1 MADLFLRIADDGQSV
16 LFAATADL
24 QEAPTRELLIEQLDS
39 IGAENFYLYEKA
51 IDSALAVTS
60 RDDDLGPGTD
70 YAEPIVIAERR
81 DASLVVKADS
91 DFMRAAITIT
101 APYGGKHAT
110 GPDILEALK
119 QNRIIKGIRKTQ
131 LHQLLHQAQ
140 NLRPGEKL
148 TLPVAFGRL
157 PENGVNVRFESL
169 VDDASQRILK
179 PQATDDGKVDMR
191 DLGELITVKAGQGL
205 MRRIPATEGI
215 AGYTVEGKSL
225 PAKPG
230 KDSELQPGDGTIIS
244 EQDPNML
251 LAEKSGIPVAK
262 PRGMQVDEALTLKGV
277 NVATGHINFDGSI
290 LITGDVTP
298 GMKVTATGN
307 ITVAGFVELA
317 ELKAGGDIS
326 IIKGIIGRKLEGNKL
341 GCCIEAKGSVTSKFA
356 QFADITCGQNAMFTL
371 HVLHS
376 VIHAEGEV
384 VVMDQFKR
392 QGSLSGGVTEAGYSI
407 RAVNLGALSGV
418 PTVVTAFTKFGYLL
432 QQLQEKHHDYQLE
445 LQNVDKIKQAQLKLL
460 KLPEHKRPVELSER
474 IQYAAEQHK
483 SQIGLLQADYQ
494 QLRDEYDELRSR
506 VMITAVNRLYAGVQ
520 SRLEKEKLLI
530 TQDHGPSK
538 LHLFDHVFQCSPL

>member
-1 MADLFLRIADDGQSV
+1 MAELFLRISDDGQSV
-16 LFAATADL
+16 LFAATAD
-24 QEAPTRELLIEQLDS
+24 QQTAPTRELLLEQLDS
-39 IGAENFYLYEKA
+39 VGAENFYLFEKA

-60 RDDDLGPGTD
+60 QGDDIDPQTAHPD
-70 YAEPIVIAERR
+70 PIVIAERR
-81 DASLVVKADS
+81 NASLVVKADP
-91 DFMRAAITIT
+91 DFMRAAITLT
-101 APYGGKHAT
+101 APYGGSHTT

-119 QNRIIKGIRKTQ
+119 QNRIIKGIRKSQ
-131 LHQLLHQAQ
+131 LHQLLQKAH
-140 NLRPGEKL
+140 NLLPGEKI

-157 PENGVNVRFESL
+157 PENGVDVRFESL
-169 VDDASQRILK
+169 VDDASHRILK

-191 DLGELITVKAGQGL
+191 DLGELITVKAGQAL
-205 MRRIPATEGI
+205 MRRIPATEGVV
-215 AGYTVEGKSL
+215 GYTVEGKAL

-230 KDSELQPGDGTIIS
+230 KDKEFQPGEGTLIS
-244 EQDPNML
+244 VQDPNLL

-298 GMKVTATGN
+298 GMKVTASGN

-341 GCCIEAKGSVTSKFA
+341 GCSIEAKGSVTSKFA
-356 QFADITCGQNAMFTL
+356 QFADISCGQNAMFTL

-392 QGSLSGGVTEAGYSI
+392 QGSLSGGITEAGYSI
-407 RAVNLGALSGV
+407 RAVNIGALSGV
-418 PTVVTAFTKFGYLL
+418 PTVLCAFTKFGYLL
-432 QQLQEKHHDYQLE
+432 QQLQDKHHDYQVE
-445 LQNVDKIKQAQLKLL
+445 LKNVNKIKQAQFKLL

-474 IQYAAEQHK
+474 IHYAAEQHK
-483 SQIGLLQADYQ
+483 SQIGLLQSDYQ

-520 SRLEKEKLLI
+520 SQLEKEKLLI

-538 LHLFDHVFQCSPL
+538 LHIFDHVFQCSPL